1 MAERRKVSLLID
13 GRNFL
18 GKIDDVFR
26 DAKKTRPNWR
36 DYDFRRLFN
45 SALANTTLHEQIFYF
60 ARINQH
66 PDTMQK
72 SQELI
77 LGRRKLKRHIEKQGF
92 TYIHA
97 GNVRGHYQKTPSLKK
112 PHLTFKEKGVDVR
125 VGVDM
130 VYKALTHQA
139 QTVILCSSD
148 SDLQPAVRV
157 VKEAGVECVYLGF
170 EIMPNKGLV
179 ATTNKTILFRNSE
192 ILASLDANHIT
203 FREKI

>member
-1 MAERRKVSLLID
+1 MAEKKKVSLLID

-18 GKIDDVFR
+18 GKIDEVFR
-26 DAKKTRPNWR
+26 NAKAKHANWC
-36 DYDFRRLFN
+36 DYDFRQLFD
-45 SALANTTLHEQIFYF
+45 SALTDMELNEQIFYF

-66 PDTMQK
+66 PDTVQK

-77 LGRRKLKRHIEKQGF
+77 LERRKLKRHIEKQGF
-92 TYIHA
+92 SYIHA
-97 GNVRGHYQKTPSLKK
+97 GNVRGHYQKALFLSK
-112 PHLTFKEKGVDVR
+112 PRLTFKEKGVDVR

-139 QTVILCSSD
+139 QTIILCSSD

-157 VKEAGVECVYLGF
+157 VKEAGVECIYLGF

-192 ILASLDANHIT
+192 VLANVLASP
-203 FREKI
+203 